1 MPCQRKGE
9 LRICLV
15 EFRFY
20 GPVDHRK
27 PLKNYEQETKMIRK
41 VDFRS
46 SWFKLEDGLERVK
59 NSIRGNHIKTLA
71 LFQVGDGECLNFY
84 RDS

>member
-1 MPCQRKGE
+1 M
-9 LRICLV
+9 RIYLV

-20 GPVDHRK
+20 PVGHRK

-46 SWFKLEDGLERVK
+46 SWFKLEDGLKSVK
-59 NSIRGNHIKTLA
+59 NSMNENHAKTL
-71 LFQVGDGECLNFY
+71 VSGG
-84 RDS
+84 RW